1 MNAASPGWKFSARP
15 CAMIS
20 ARTATWICS
29 ARSRRKKTSTVVCWN
44 GWTCSSSWRKFLA
57 ARWIWS
63 AVGPLNA
70 AAIPIAATPFFRPR
84 GRFMSKDNAYLADI
98 LDSAR
103 IIQQHLSGM
112 TREQFLADLR
122 TQDAVVRRF
131 EIIGEAARHLS
142 PEAQK
147 ALPEVP
153 WNLVVGM
160 RNLLIHD
167 YDDVD
172 PKRVWTDSQNDLSPL
187 IARLEKH
194 LAAQSGNPGAEK

>member
-1 MNAASPGWKFSARP
+1 M
-15 CAMIS
+15 
-20 ARTATWICS
+20 
-29 ARSRRKKTSTVVCWN
+29 SR
-44 GWTCSSSWRKFLA
+44 
-57 ARWIWS
+57 
-63 AVGPLNA
+63 
-70 AAIPIAATPFFRPR
+70 
-84 GRFMSKDNAYLADI
+84 DNAYLADI

-103 IIQQHLSGM
+103 IIQQHLAGM

-167 YDDVD
+167 YDYVD
-172 PKRVWTDSQNDLSPL
+172 PKRVWTDSQNDLPPL
-187 IARLEKH
+187 MAKLESY
-194 LAAQSGNPGAEK
+194 LAAQTENSGSDESPKTA

>member
-1 MNAASPGWKFSARP
+1 M
-15 CAMIS
+15 
-20 ARTATWICS
+20 
-29 ARSRRKKTSTVVCWN
+29 
-44 GWTCSSSWRKFLA
+44 
-57 ARWIWS
+57 
-63 AVGPLNA
+63 
-70 AAIPIAATPFFRPR
+70 
-84 GRFMSKDNAYLADI
+84 ADI

-112 TREQFLADLR
+112 TREQFLSDLR

-142 PEAQK
+142 PETLK

-153 WNLVVGM
+153 WHLVVGM

-172 PKRVWTDSQNDLSPL
+172 PKRVWADTQNDLPPL
-187 IARLEKH
+187 IARLSKY
-194 LAAQSGNPGAEK
+194 LASQPENPGAEK

>member
-1 MNAASPGWKFSARP
+1 M
-15 CAMIS
+15 
-20 ARTATWICS
+20 
-29 ARSRRKKTSTVVCWN
+29 SR
-44 GWTCSSSWRKFLA
+44 
-57 ARWIWS
+57 
-63 AVGPLNA
+63 
-70 AAIPIAATPFFRPR
+70 
-84 GRFMSKDNAYLADI
+84 DNAYLADI

-103 IIQQHLSGM
+103 VIQQHLSGM

-172 PKRVWTDSQNDLSPL
+172 PKRVWTDSQNDLPPL

-194 LAAQSGNPGAEK
+194 LATQSGNPDAEK